1 LEKCITN
8 YYKNLLGESALYLD
22 ESQIGDIAQVHLR
35 GGECGLN
42 SPFKEDEAKQAIIQ
56 MKHNKSPGQMTE
68 TIEQTNR
75 SLYST
80 CMPPP

>member
-1 LEKCITN
+1 LEK
-8 YYKNLLGESALYLD
+8 
-22 ESQIGDIAQVHLR
+22 SQIGDIAQVHLR
-35 GGECGLN
+35 RGECGLN
-42 SPFKEDEAKQAIIQ
+42 SPFKEDEVKQATIQ